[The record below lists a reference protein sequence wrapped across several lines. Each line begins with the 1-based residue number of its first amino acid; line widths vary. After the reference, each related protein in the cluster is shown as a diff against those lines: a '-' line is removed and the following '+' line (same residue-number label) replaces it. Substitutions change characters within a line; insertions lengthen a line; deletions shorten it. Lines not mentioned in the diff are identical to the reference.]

1 MRLII
6 FGIGLVLASCANAP
20 RLPNSQTA
28 SERYSTLG
36 YHDKFLA
43 REFYD
48 FGSGDAIKRLYWAQ
62 RNEEQYRG
70 GGTTE
75 ASPVEKL
82 QRRYVNLPS
91 PPYQDADG
99 TWHEGSLHAVEIV
112 QIWKAIPTINGGE
125 LNPCR

>member
-48 FGSGDAIKRLYWAQ
+48 FGSGDAIRRLYWAQ
-62 RNEEQYRG
+62 RRAQETSG
-70 GGTTE
+70 VSD
-75 ASPVEKL
+75 APPAVSL
-82 QRRYVNLPS
+82 QRKYVILPV
-91 PPYQDADG
+91 PEHVEPDG
-99 TWHEGSLHAVEIV
+99 PIEEANNQVVEVV
-112 QIWKAIPTINGGE
+112 Q
-125 LNPCR
+125 